1 MKKPKWTT
9 VLLIISLAF
18 NIFFPVQ
25 MVRLLWSYE
34 RHPVGTYTF
43 PMETD
48 GEYREYYLL
57 LYPESVGEYELR
69 MYTGSGSDDADPG
82 SACKTVEK
90 GVWRLEEDRNVVHT
104 TSEEGVS
111 RYYFLTTDDMYFV
124 SDGRLITCVKKADYV
139 YKF

>member
-1 MKKPKWTT
+1 MKKTKWTT

-43 PMETD
+43 PMETG

-57 LYPESVGEYELR
+57 IYPESVGEYELR
-69 MYTGSGSDDADPG
+69 MYTGSDSDDADPG

-90 GVWRLEEDRNVVHT
+90 GEWRLEKDRNIVHT

>member
-1 MKKPKWTT
+1 MKIKKLKRTT
-9 VLLIISLAF
+9 VLLIISLAL

-57 LYPESVGEYELR
+57 LYPQSVGEYELR
-69 MYTGSGSDDADPG
+69 MYTGSDGADPG

-90 GVWRLEEDRNVVHT
+90 GAWRLEEDRNIVHT

-124 SDGRLITCVKKADYV
+124 SDGRLITCVKKADYA